1 MTFKELVRFESRKS
15 QIYQL
20 ANQYNVDPKLLS
32 SIVFPELI
40 RYSHLKDKVEIS
52 ALYSLYVLFGKE
64 FSNYSVGMFQ
74 MKPSFIE
81 KLETE
86 IVKYP
91 DIETAFM
98 INQFPDNLS
107 EKNLKSLRIQRMTDS
122 QWQVKYLISFMKIIE
137 KNFFDYLSKIEDERD
152 VVRFFSTAYNTGTF
166 NNLEKIK
173 AFSKKKFFTT
183 KKGTFNFSDISIY
196 FYENFLKNKNL

>member
-152 VVRFFSTAYNTGTF
+152 VVRFFF
-166 NNLEKIK
+166 NCL
-173 AFSKKKFFTT
+173 
-183 KKGTFNFSDISIY
+183 
-196 FYENFLKNKNL
+196 

>member
-1 MTFKELVRFESRKS
+1 MEHYLLRAKVLFLLFFCSLIFSNPKHFNDKIKNAIHEALVRFESRKS

-91 DIETAFM
+91 DI
-98 INQFPDNLS
+98 
-107 EKNLKSLRIQRMTDS
+107 
-122 QWQVKYLISFMKIIE
+122 
-137 KNFFDYLSKIEDERD
+137 
-152 VVRFFSTAYNTGTF
+152 
-166 NNLEKIK
+166 
-173 AFSKKKFFTT
+173 
-183 KKGTFNFSDISIY
+183 
-196 FYENFLKNKNL
+196 